1 MTEVLCEI
9 RARQSGKDT
18 LWKSAMRRRK
28 AKTGDAVGRSSWR
41 SPFLGAPG
49 AGCFCGMEKFLG
61 TGATSPLSQ
70 DPQYPGETEGKFK
83 LLQVCPRKSVSLQG
97 CTPLDCA
104 QFCAHPRSRTIADG
118 SSRAGKQGASTG
130 AVIQHDS

>member
-49 AGCFCGMEKFLG
+49 ADFFAGWRNLLG
-61 TGATSPLSQ
+61 QGRRRP
-70 DPQYPGETEGKFK
+70 
-83 LLQVCPRKSVSLQG
+83 CPKIPSILGRQKEDSSY
-97 CTPLDCA
+97 CKCA
-104 QFCAHPRSRTIADG
+104 QQICLTAGVHPKTLCPILCPPYIKNHSRP
-118 SSRAGKQGASTG
+118 
-130 AVIQHDS
+130 